1 MLKGKC
7 ALVTG
12 STGGL
17 GFAIADK
24 LAANGANVILNGLGP
39 KAEGLAA
46 ADRIRAAHNVEAIFD
61 PADLQSVAA
70 IEAMIQTAEQN
81 MGGVDILLNNAV
93 VRNVG
98 PLEDMRP
105 DNWDQAVA
113 VNLSAAFHCV
123 RLVLPGM
130 KAKRWGRIINMA
142 SVYSS
147 RGAENRIDYVTT
159 KTALLGMTRAIAIE
173 AAPHGVTCNA
183 LSPGSVPSPA
193 ILGKLEAMA
202 ADSGRALEDVT
213 RDYVSE
219 RHPTGRFIALSSV
232 AGMAAHLCSPD
243 GADITGA
250 LLPIDGGWTA
260 N

>member
-1 MLKGKC
+1 LLKGKC

-24 LAANGANVILNGLGP
+24 LAANGANVILNGLCP
-39 KAEGLAA
+39 EAEGLAA

-61 PADLQSVAA
+61 QADLQSVAA
-70 IEAMIQTAEQN
+70 IEAMIHNAEQN

-98 PLEDMRP
+98 PLEDLQP

-123 RLVLPGM
+123 RLTLPSM

-193 ILGKLEAMA
+193 ILGKLKALA

-219 RHPTGRFIALSSV
+219 RHFCQSTA
-232 AGMAAHLCSPD
+232 D
-243 GADITGA
+243 GPQT
-250 LLPIDGGWTA
+250 
-260 N
+260 NS

>member
-24 LAANGANVILNGLGP
+24 LAANGANVILNGLCP
-39 KAEGLAA
+39 EAEGLAA

-61 PADLQSVAA
+61 QADLQSVAA
-70 IEAMIQTAEQN
+70 IEAMIHNAEQN

-98 PLEDMRP
+98 PLEDLQP

-123 RLVLPGM
+123 RLTLPSM

-183 LSPGSVPSPA
+183 LSPRFGPKPGYPWQVEGAGGGLWPGVRRRNPGLCQRASSHRTLHSV
-193 ILGKLEAMA
+193 I
-202 ADSGRALEDVT
+202 
-213 RDYVSE
+213 E
-219 RHPTGRFIALSSV
+219 RRRNGCTSLQPRRR
-232 AGMAAHLCSPD
+232 
-243 GADITGA
+243 
-250 LLPIDGGWTA
+250 
-260 N
+260 